1 MNELLQTAEEN
12 VLNTSGLIVDGDYWV
27 DESTGEVVGFAHPEP
42 PEGQASSTFVIDTVV
57 KAEWVLEKMQA
68 AEAAIKEAENHR
80 AYVQARAIIAQHEQL
95 IKPHQKK
102 LEWLHK
108 RFDGEL
114 GEFAHTV
121 LGGKTGTWKTLYGSV
136 KLTATKEKLKE
147 AFDGSALAWA
157 KANATNAVKVV
168 ESFLVSMLTPEQA
181 AKAKESSEFE
191 VVPAGYNVKV
201 GGSL

>member
-1 MNELLQTAEEN
+1 MNELLEAVKANIFDTA
-12 VLNTSGLIVDGDYWV
+12 GLIVSGDYWV
-27 DESTGEVVGFAHPEP
+27 DEATGEVVGFAHVEP
-42 PEGQASSTFVIDTVV
+42 PEGVASSTFTIDTVV

-95 IKPHQKK
+95 VKPHQKK

-121 LGGKTGTWKTLYGSV
+121 LGNKCGTWKTLYGNV

-147 AFDGSALAWA
+147 RAEGLAVAWA
-157 KANATNAVKVV
+157 KSYAVNAVKVV

-181 AKAKESSEFE
+181 AAAKESEAFE
-191 VVPAGYNVKV
+191 VVPASYNVKV
-201 GGSL
+201 GGQ